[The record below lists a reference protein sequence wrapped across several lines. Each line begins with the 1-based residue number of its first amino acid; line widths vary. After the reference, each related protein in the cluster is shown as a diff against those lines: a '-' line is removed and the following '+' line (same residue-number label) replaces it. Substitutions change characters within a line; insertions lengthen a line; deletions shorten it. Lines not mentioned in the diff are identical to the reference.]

1 MQEMSRKNKLFTDS
15 VIRRMTRVAL
25 SCGAINLAQG
35 FPDFDPPKAL
45 TDRLAEVSALG
56 PHQYPITMGA
66 PNFRQALAR
75 KAGRFM
81 GRTLD
86 PETDMVVTIGSTE
99 AMVDTIFAL
108 TNPGDKIIMF
118 SPYFENYRAQAIM
131 ADCEPIFVP
140 LVPPA
145 FNFDANVLEDAFKQG
160 AKAILIC
167 NPSNPSGKVFTYDE
181 LKLISELCIKY
192 DAFAIMDEVYEHI
205 VYEGHK
211 HIYMNSLPG
220 MWERTVS
227 CSSLSKTYSITG
239 WRLGYAIAPKPIMDR
254 IKQYH
259 DFNTVGAPSPLMEAA
274 VVGLDMPDSYYKE
287 FGDHYAHMKKLFT
300 DGLKQIGIPF
310 TDPQGAYFVLADI
323 GPYLR
328 KGESDVDFCLE
339 MAEKVG
345 VACVPGTSFFNEN
358 VNNIVRV
365 HFAKKDET
373 LYEALDRLS
382 HLKENALRKTSL
394 PYICGRLV
402 CVYRTVS
409 RRLRPYPAAAAAS
422 STACRP
428 APRPAGRKSPRCGQT
443 AFPAQRAAAS
453 APAADR
459 CGRGCCLTR
468 GSCGRRAGTAAAA
481 SPLPAA
487 ARRGS
492 RGRRPSRRAGGSD
505 GPSPGCRKR
514 RSSSTGRPF
523 QPAGSRSARPR
534 SDTHA

>member
-1 MQEMSRKNKLFTDS
+1 MKQYNAKKILNIALAGHGGCGKTSVAESMIYLAKASERLGNIADGNTVLDYDSEEIKRQTSILTSVAPIEWKNTKINIIDTPGLFDFEGG
-15 VIRRMTRVAL
+15 VAE
-25 SCGAINLAQG
+25 GMRAA
-35 FPDFDPPKAL
+35 D
-45 TDRLAEVSALG
+45 SALIVVSG
-56 PHQYPITMGA
+56 KDGVNVGTA

-131 ADCEPIFVP
+131 ADCEPVFVP
-140 LVPPA
+140 LVPPE

-192 DAFAIMDEVYEHI
+192 DAFAIMDEVYKHI
-205 VYEGHK
+205 VYDGHK

-239 WRLGYAIAPKPIMDR
+239 WRLGYAIAPQPIMDR

-274 VVGLDMPDSYYKE
+274 VVGLDMPDSYYQE
-287 FGDHYAHMKKLFT
+287 FGAHYAHMKKLFT

-323 GPYLR
+323 GPYMR

-358 VNNIVRV
+358 INHIVRV

-373 LYEALDRLS
+373 LYEALERLS
-382 HLKENALRKTSL
+382 HLKEKM
-394 PYICGRLV
+394 G
-402 CVYRTVS
+402 
-409 RRLRPYPAAAAAS
+409 
-422 STACRP
+422 
-428 APRPAGRKSPRCGQT
+428 
-443 AFPAQRAAAS
+443 
-453 APAADR
+453 
-459 CGRGCCLTR
+459 
-468 GSCGRRAGTAAAA
+468 
-481 SPLPAA
+481 
-487 ARRGS
+487 
-492 RGRRPSRRAGGSD
+492 
-505 GPSPGCRKR
+505 
-514 RSSSTGRPF
+514 
-523 QPAGSRSARPR
+523 
-534 SDTHA
+534 

>member
-382 HLKENALRKTSL
+382 HLKEKMRGENPACRTYAAGWSAFAG
-394 PYICGRLV
+394 PSAVVFGRIRPL
-402 CVYRTVS
+402 
-409 RRLRPYPAAAAAS
+409 RLRPVRLAVLLHDLQDGEVRDVVKWLFRLKGQQCLLRLLIGAD
-422 STACRP
+422 
-428 APRPAGRKSPRCGQT
+428 AG
-443 AFPAQRAAAS
+443 AV
-453 APAADR
+453 
-459 CGRGCCLTR
+459 
-468 GSCGRRAGTAAAA
+468 
-481 SPLPAA
+481 
-487 ARRGS
+487 
-492 RGRRPSRRAGGSD
+492 
-505 GPSPGCRKR
+505 
-514 RSSSTGRPF
+514 
-523 QPAGSRSARPR
+523 
-534 SDTHA
+534 

>member
-227 CSSLSKTYSITG
+227 CSSLSKTY
-239 WRLGYAIAPKPIMDR
+239 
-254 IKQYH
+254 H

-382 HLKENALRKTSL
+382 HLKEKMR
-394 PYICGRLV
+394 
-402 CVYRTVS
+402 
-409 RRLRPYPAAAAAS
+409 
-422 STACRP
+422 
-428 APRPAGRKSPRCGQT
+428 
-443 AFPAQRAAAS
+443 
-453 APAADR
+453 
-459 CGRGCCLTR
+459 
-468 GSCGRRAGTAAAA
+468 
-481 SPLPAA
+481 
-487 ARRGS
+487 
-492 RGRRPSRRAGGSD
+492 
-505 GPSPGCRKR
+505 
-514 RSSSTGRPF
+514 
-523 QPAGSRSARPR
+523 
-534 SDTHA
+534 